1 MYYEKDT
8 PPMNNQGE
16 GEKGGAF
23 LLALMGEPP
32 DSGFLVGMRAG
43 SVEQVPVAQW
53 GAVPGTMVLEDTSLL
68 GLWACG
74 CLGVSLGDVIVD
86 LHMCDV

>member
-1 MYYEKDT
+1 MFFLLLQRSNIVTDIHMYYEKDT

-43 SVEQVPVAQW
+43 SVEQVPVAQ
-53 GAVPGTMVLEDTSLL
+53 
-68 GLWACG
+68 
-74 CLGVSLGDVIVD
+74 
-86 LHMCDV
+86 